1 MPRGQIQKTFKA
13 SRFIKNKDLGTR
25 ERSQRTKNKTVRYEI
40 VNLDPKI
47 EKKRKK
53 WTSKEASILVKIEQN
68 LYPDFHNVFLKEFH
82 YYYFFVTSWKKSNK
96 MVLQISRHLM
106 IPKF

>member
-1 MPRGQIQKTFKA
+1 MPRGKQQQTFKA
-13 SRFIKNKDLGTR
+13 SPFISKVIKNKELGIR

-53 WTSKEASILVKIEQN
+53 WSSKEASILVN
-68 LYPDFHNVFLKEFH
+68 
-82 YYYFFVTSWKKSNK
+82 
-96 MVLQISRHLM
+96 
-106 IPKF
+106 